1 MLRQCSIPT
10 APRHALL
17 LECEGEYP
25 TAVDRPDIK
34 YPIDDHRGVRTVAN
48 SLAPQWGARA
58 GIQCVQGEGVRA
70 DIHRH
75 RDQAQHGKPPAVS
88 LKRLSSE
95 F

>member
-58 GIQCVQGEGVRA
+58 GIQCVQGEVFEPTYTDTG
-70 DIHRH
+70 
-75 RDQAQHGKPPAVS
+75 DQAQHGKPPAVS